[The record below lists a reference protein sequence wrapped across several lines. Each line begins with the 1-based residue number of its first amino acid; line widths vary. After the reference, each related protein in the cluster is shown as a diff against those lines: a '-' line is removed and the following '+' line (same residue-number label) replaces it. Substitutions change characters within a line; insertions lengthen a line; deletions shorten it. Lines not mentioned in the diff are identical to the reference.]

1 HRQQPPGVARQW
13 HRSFPLPRQQDPANP
28 PRRTSRHGVYPQVSS
43 ARLAQGRHESPLLWH
58 IQSCL
63 HVSTRSRSEVVDSDC
78 GSNHPDSSDS
88 FPTIPPRKLRFLS
101 FFSTCTRARP
111 HKNALLRHTSR
122 LRNASI
128 FHILKLA
135 LGFSSTQDFAAAARG
150 KNP

>member
-1 HRQQPPGVARQW
+1 MPRSCHRRYAARIVKSASFYFWKLCRLGEAALHDDTSLPTTNFTLPAPITADACGVVC
-13 HRSFPLPRQQDPANP
+13 P
-28 PRRTSRHGVYPQVSS
+28 
-43 ARLAQGRHESPLLWH
+43 
-58 IQSCL
+58 
-63 HVSTRSRSEVVDSDC
+63 
-78 GSNHPDSSDS
+78 HPDLSDS